1 MAKANYDQAV
11 YMDTLNE
18 RLGEARYID
27 GDEGMWVR
35 MSHSSMGKEEAYK
48 VTNNLYQIGYDKAH
62 DDEKW
67 KRRMGVGVDYIHGDT
82 AYDNIWGKGETSRK
96 GLEFYDTWISKKD
109 GYYRDYVAKWGHLEN
124 EFDFMTKTNL
134 EKVTGEYN
142 NNVYSISGEWGNK
155 YELENN
161 WYFEPQ
167 GQLQYAYITGADYK
181 TSQGTD
187 VSVKEMDSLIARI
200 GFRIGKDIGKEER
213 KSTIYLKANVLHEFL
228 GDQDVIASDATTAD
242 IGALKQSYD
251 HSGTW
256 YNIGIST
263 MLSDNSYAYVDYERS
278 FGNDNENTYKVNGGV
293 RWTL

>member
-1 MAKANYDQAV
+1 
-11 YMDTLNE
+11 
-18 RLGEARYID
+18 
-27 GDEGMWVR
+27 
-35 MSHSSMGKEEAYK
+35 MGTFRKW
-48 VTNNLYQIGYDKAH
+48 IWFYDK
-62 DDEKW
+62 DKF
-67 KRRMGVGVDYIHGDT
+67 G
-82 AYDNIWGKGETSRK
+82 
-96 GLEFYDTWISKKD
+96 
-109 GYYRDYVAKWGHLEN
+109 
-124 EFDFMTKTNL
+124 
-134 EKVTGEYN
+134 KVTGEYN

-256 YNIGIST
+256 YNIGIGIST